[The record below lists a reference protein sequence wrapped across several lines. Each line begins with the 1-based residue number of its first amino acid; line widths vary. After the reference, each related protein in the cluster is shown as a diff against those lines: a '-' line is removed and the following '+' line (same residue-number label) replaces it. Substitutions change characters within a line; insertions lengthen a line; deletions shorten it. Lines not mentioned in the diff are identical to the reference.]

1 MEQSELHSV
10 SNDIEMLSNEED
22 IRSKTET
29 TNDKPSNTNVKLDY
43 FLSNINYIVSYF
55 EKNEIDL
62 AKNVPLTNITVQ
74 SYPKYLTNSELF
86 NLELNDVSFRKTI
99 LIQYVIVLSSFLKPI
114 SQNQKKMFIFTKA
127 QQDKISNELNHCV
140 NVLKKFNEKAVNIL
154 NDEAVWEKW
163 KENGCNQQFE
173 KYPDDNL
180 RNIFK
185 KEKVASVKK
194 TLNIENSPLNSLFNF
209 TKEFNVDMKELK
221 NIKVNFEIESIFN
234 EVPFIGTF
242 LEKVLSDADPSME
255 IDEKSR
261 LINLDKSFS
270 WKFLRLLSDNDI
282 TKLNNDKNS
291 KVLSICEDYFNKYKI
306 KGINDINLL
315 SQPPNSV
322 GKEKIIVNPI
332 NFPNNTPNTTT
343 NGTMEKKQVIVPP
356 TQKEKEKISIS
367 KEKDKE
373 KEDTKHSNSASNNDN
388 SNNNNSNNN
397 HSSNIKEKGRD
408 GHFIH
413 KKRSADRGT
422 SNTSGKKHKY

>member
-1 MEQSELHSV
+1 MEQSNRHLA
-10 SNDIEMLSNEED
+10 SNDIEMLSNEEED
-22 IRSKTET
+22 IHSKTET
-29 TNDKPSNTNVKLDY
+29 TNEKPSNTNIKLDY

-55 EKNEIDL
+55 EKNEVIL
-62 AKNVPLTNITVQ
+62 SKNDPLTNVTVQ

-86 NLELNDVSFRKTI
+86 NLELNDASFRKTI

-114 SQNQKKMFIFTKA
+114 SQNQKKMFIFTKV
-127 QQDKISNELNHCV
+127 QQDKISNELSHCV
-140 NVLKKFNEKAVNIL
+140 NVLKKFNEKAINIL

-180 RNIFK
+180 RNFFK
-185 KEKVASVKK
+185 KEKVPTMKK
-194 TLNIENSPLNSLFNF
+194 IHVENSPLNSLFNF

-261 LINLDKSFS
+261 IINLDKSFS

-315 SQPPNSV
+315 SQPLNPV
-322 GKEKIIVNPI
+322 VKEKIIVNPI
-332 NFPNNTPNTTT
+332 NLPNTTT
-343 NGTMEKKQVIVPP
+343 NTTTNSTMEKKQVIVPP
-356 TQKEKEKISIS
+356 PIHKEKEKITIN
-367 KEKDKE
+367 KE
-373 KEDTKHSNSASNNDN
+373 KEDTKHINPMNNNDN

-397 HSSNIKEKGRD
+397 HNSNNNSGKDKGRD

-422 SNTSGKKHKY
+422 SNTNGKKHKY